1 MKEKHPM
8 TQAIRV
14 LQKSG
19 VPFELMTYAYEERGG
34 TRVSARELG
43 VEEHAV
49 IKTLIMRTEE
59 KPSLPLVVLMHGDRE
74 VSTKELARIM
84 RVKGVVPCAP
94 QEADKYSGYHVGGT
108 SPFGTRRKME
118 VYAESTIRDLSE
130 IYINAGSRGL
140 LAKMNPLD
148 LEKLLPIHW
157 VAISR
162 CD

>member
-1 MKEKHPM
+1 MKEKYPM

-19 VPFELMTYAYEERGG
+19 VPFELMTYAYEEHGG

-49 IKTLIMRTEE
+49 IKTLIMRTEDQ
-59 KPSLPLVVLMHGDRE
+59 PVVPMVVLMHGDKE
-74 VSTKELARIM
+74 VSTKELGRILK
-84 RVKGVVPCAP
+84 VKGVSPCIP
-94 QEADKYSGYHVGGT
+94 KEADKYSGYHVGGT

-118 VYAESTIRDLSE
+118 IYAESTIRDLPV

-140 LAKMNPLD
+140 LVKMDPLD
-148 LEKLLPIHW
+148 LEKVVPIHW
-157 VAISR
+157 VEVAQ
-162 CD
+162 

>member
-1 MKEKHPM
+1 M

-49 IKTLIMRTEE
+49 IKTLIMQTEE
-59 KPSLPLVVLMHGDRE
+59 KPPLPVVVLMHGDRE
-74 VSTKELARIM
+74 VSTKELARIL
-84 RVKGVVPCAP
+84 RVKGVVPCTP
-94 QEADKYSGYHVGGT
+94 KEADKYSGYHVGGT

-118 VYAESTIRDLSE
+118 VYAESTIRSLPE